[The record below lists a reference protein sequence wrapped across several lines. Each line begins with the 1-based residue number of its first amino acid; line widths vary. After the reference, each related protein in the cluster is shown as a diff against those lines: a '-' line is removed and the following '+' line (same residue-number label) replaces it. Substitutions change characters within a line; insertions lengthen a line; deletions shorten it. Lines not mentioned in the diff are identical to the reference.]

1 MTTNKAG
8 VAKPVVIGAVA
19 IGLLLVA
26 GVAWLLVTTVFQP
39 SQKAGTGSQAMTV
52 GQELDGLKV
61 SAPSLDFSVS
71 PLGESGVSAF
81 DLGEEV
87 SSDLYDDVSVNTDFS
102 AGSVSL
108 SQPSVSLSAPTDFNV
123 QAPSAPAS
131 GTDQGSSGSSAPSVD
146 AASCA
151 QFSGV
156 PSCSYVS
163 DPNGQ
168 ALCNQCKSAGY

>member
-1 MTTNKAG
+1 MNPKTGA
-8 VAKPVVIGAVA
+8 AKPLIIGAVA
-19 IGLLLVA
+19 VGLIVVVLA
-26 GVAWLLVTTVFQP
+26 AWLLATKVFRIGQEGGPANQASTVE
-39 SQKAGTGSQAMTV
+39 
-52 GQELDGLKV
+52 QELDGLKV

-71 PLGESGVSAF
+71 PLGESGVAPF

-87 SSDLYDDVSVNTDFS
+87 SGDLYSDVSVKTDFS

-108 SQPSVSLSAPTDFNV
+108 SQPSVSLTAPTDFNV
-123 QAPSAPAS
+123 QAPSTPPS
-131 GTDQGSSGSSAPSVD
+131 GGGQGSGGSAPSVD

-168 ALCNQCKSAGY
+168 ALCSQCKAAGY